1 MTQMYKFSLVMATAL
16 QVSDSIELMIYSFLK
31 DCSKLELSLRQVSV
45 GPSYKM
51 SSNMTRPATDKA
63 LSVTLVSHIWLSY
76 QQQNNYKLISKVC
89 KM

>member
-1 MTQMYKFSLVMATAL
+1 MSQMYKFSLVMSTAL
-16 QVSDSIELMIYSFLK
+16 QVSESIELMIYSFLK

-51 SSNMTRPATDKA
+51 SSNMTRPETDNA

-76 QQQNNYKLISKVC
+76 QQQKQL
-89 KM
+89 